1 MYDAIWGVFALLV
14 GASVGSFLNVVADRL
29 PSGGSVVRPGSFCD
43 SCKRPLGSLE
53 LIPVVS
59 YLMLRGKCRRCGVS
73 IPPRFIVV
81 ETVTALLFAL
91 IYLKYGMGVQFF
103 VLAAAVSMLMVVSII
118 DLEHGLILNRVIYPT
133 IVTLMVLAPFWSELD
148 IPRSFLGNSGMAGSL
163 ASSLVAGGGAF
174 LLFLTIILLFPAG
187 MGGGDVKL
195 AGAVGLLVGFP
206 QVLLALWLAIVSGG
220 LVAISLL
227 VSRKRG
233 RKDAIPFGPFL
244 ALSAVAVLLVGTE
257 IVEWYQNSVSAW
269 ISTWAL
275 G

>member
-1 MYDAIWGVFALLV
+1 MYDPIWGIFALLA
-14 GASVGSFLNVVADRL
+14 GASAGSFLNVAADRL
-29 PSGGSVVRPGSFCD
+29 PTGGSVVSPRSYCD
-43 SCKRPLGSLE
+43 SCKRPLGSLD
-53 LIPVVS
+53 LIPVIS
-59 YLMLRGKCRRCGVS
+59 YLLLRGKCRRCGVS
-73 IPPRFIVV
+73 IPPRFMAV
-81 ETVTALLFAL
+81 EAVTALIFTL
-91 IYLKYGMGVQFF
+91 IYLKFGMGVQFF
-103 VLAAAVSMLMVVSII
+103 ILAGAVSLLIVVSII
-118 DLEHGLILNRVIYPT
+118 DLEHGLILNRIIYPA
-133 IVTLMVLAPFWSELD
+133 IVILIVLAPFWTELD
-148 IPRSFLGNSGMAGSL
+148 LPRSFLGNSGLTGTF

-174 LLFLTIILLFPAG
+174 LLFLAIILLFPAG

-227 VSRKRG
+227 VSRKMG

-244 ALSAVAVLLVGTE
+244 ALSGVTVLLVGTE

-275 G
+275 

>member
-1 MYDAIWGVFALLV
+1 MFDAIWVVFALSV
-14 GASVGSFLNVVADRL
+14 GASVGSFLNVAADRL
-29 PSGGSVVRPGSFCD
+29 PAGGSVVTPRSYCD
-43 SCKRPLGSLE
+43 SCKRPLGNLE
-53 LIPVVS
+53 LIPVFS
-59 YLMLRGKCRRCGVS
+59 YLLLRGKCRRCGVS
-73 IPPRFIVV
+73 IPPRFMAV
-81 ETVTALLFAL
+81 EAATAFLFIL

-103 VLAAAVSMLMVVSII
+103 VLAAAVSMLIVVSII

-133 IVTLMVLAPFWSELD
+133 IVVLMVLAPFWPELGLS
-148 IPRSFLGNSGMAGSL
+148 RSFLGNSGMAGSM

-174 LLFLTIILLFPAG
+174 LLFLAIILLFPSG

-220 LVAISLL
+220 LVAIFLL
-227 VSRKRG
+227 ITRKRG

-275 G
+275 